1 MPNVRSR
8 GRTRGDARALCAVQR
23 WIFQREIEW
32 RSIWTMCATF
42 VDVSTSDQ
50 IYDGAL
56 PADCAAPYPGGV
68 EQAKS
73 KFGPLAIDGVSL
85 DAIGHSS
92 GRTNARR
99 LRIGPPPRCSWL
111 LSACSHSC
119 ASAVHL
125 QRSVPRG
132 FRRLLN
138 LQMVDFIEGIFVP
151 SKPLVNAFQLVK
163 RCQRSAAFPYA

>member
-8 GRTRGDARALCAVQR
+8 GRTRGDARALCAVQC
-23 WIFQREIEW
+23 WMFQREIVEVDLDDVCNVRRRVHLRSNLRW
-32 RSIWTMCATF
+32 R
-42 VDVSTSDQ
+42 
-50 IYDGAL
+50 
-56 PADCAAPYPGGV
+56 AARRLGWPYPGCV

-73 KFGPLAIDGVSL
+73 TFGPLAIDGVSL

-92 GRTNARR
+92 ARTIATLAHRSS
-99 LRIGPPPRCSWL
+99 PRCSS